1 MDYSGRTR
9 RTMGEALQM
18 EGFSRDALAFVSG
31 EASTATTGPAVVACA
46 ETPPRKRTPPANI
59 RPARNRAIQP
69 AAPDSTVSMTFRLP
83 ADLPGRLIQV
93 SAQRKLRREA
103 PFSQQDI
110 VAEAL
115 REWLASRSEG
125 KRKCGMS

>member
-9 RTMGEALQM
+9 RTMGEALVT
-18 EGFSRDALAFVSG
+18 EGLSRDALAFVNG
-31 EASTATTGPAVVACA
+31 EATTAPTASTVPDHA
-46 ETPPRKRTPPANI
+46 ETPPRKRPPTAMN
-59 RPARNRAIQP
+59 PTARNRANTIR
-69 AAPDSTVSMTFRLP
+69 APDSTVSMTFRLP

-93 SAQRKLRREA
+93 SAERKVHREA

-115 REWLASRSEG
+115 REWLAKNEL
-125 KRKCGMS
+125 